1 MAASLVISG
10 NAVTPDLTIGPDYIL
25 SIRSNLSSSVD
36 GSEVAVDTCESE
48 VQDTRGVNV
57 GLFIPSDYDS
67 LTTSDG
73 KLFYVETDH
82 RNLPEIP
89 YGTEVRHYEGTDL
102 MGLWYLS
109 EVTRIGRDKYQLDLI
124 SGLGLLDNVPH
135 AGGIYNGVTVN
146 SLLSEIISG
155 TFSYTVDS
163 AIRSWKVWG
172 WLPYATARDNLHQ
185 LLMAMGL
192 NIFKNSNGSPR
203 FGLLSS
209 ANPITVSDTEI
220 YMEGKVGYGAP
231 ATSVAVTEHQWA
243 RVDTEPEVLYSN
255 LDGSP
260 AAENTIVTFDEPC
273 FDLQT
278 TGTLT
283 INASGVNYAEVTGV
297 GELTG
302 KKYTHMQ
309 RIVRKETNARNV
321 KPRELT
327 VTDAYLVNSMNSL
340 NVAAR
345 VLSYYSSGRTLSG
358 KMIWGSARPG
368 SAVRMKNVFG
378 ELESAIISK
387 MDLISSAT
395 LAASFEAVANYN
407 PGSGGNNYTR
417 RVEITENGTWT
428 KPAGVTSIRQVLIAG
443 GQGGQ
448 SGGNGGEGQNGA
460 QGGAGAGGVGGQPG
474 HGGSVYVADITVPS
488 AALTFHVSVGT
499 GGVGGIAPH
508 FGQPGDAQYYGVPD
522 AEPVDG
528 AEGTD
533 TSFYYDYNGRRTTF
547 TSATGSPLDN
557 GYGDVI
563 TGAVYAM
570 IGTLAGVAGGSGGS
584 GGGKGQD
591 VSYSGGQWKGGK
603 GGAGAGGASGGSGGG
618 AAVGNNGE
626 NGLDARYYQAYYYGG
641 DGGRGGDGSSQQTQ
655 GNYGQGGNGGHGSGG
670 GGAGGRAG
678 SVLLTGAGGK
688 PGVAG
693 PGSKGVDGIAIFYY

>member
-1 MAASLVISG
+1 MAAKIVIAA
-10 NAVTPDLTIGPDYIL
+10 NAAAPELTIEGDHLL
-25 SIRSNLSSSVD
+25 SVRSNLSSSID
-36 GSEVAVDTCESE
+36 GSEVAVDTCET
-48 VQDTRGVNV
+48 VAQDTQGVNV
-57 GLFIPSDYDS
+57 GLFVPLDADS

-73 KLFYVETDH
+73 KLLYVETDY
-82 RNLPEIP
+82 RNLPDIA
-89 YGTEVRHYEGTDL
+89 YGTEVRYYEGAAL
-102 MGLWYLS
+102 MGLWYLES
-109 EVTRIGRDKYQLDLI
+109 VTRVAKDAYQINLI
-124 SGLGLLDNVPH
+124 SAFGLLDNVPH

-163 AIRSWKVWG
+163 AIRGWKAWG
-172 WLPYATARDNLHQ
+172 WLPYSTARDNLHQ

-192 NIFKNSNGSPR
+192 NIFKNANGTPR
-203 FGLLSS
+203 IGVLSA
-209 ANPITVSDTEI
+209 ANPITVPDAEI
-220 YMEGKVGYGAP
+220 FMEGKVNYGAP
-231 ATSVAVTEHQWA
+231 VTSVSVTEHQWA
-243 RVDTEPEVLYSN
+243 RVDTVPEVLYSN

-260 AAENTIVTFDEPC
+260 AAENTVVRFDEPC

-283 INASGVNYAEVTGV
+283 IKASGVNYAEVTGV

-309 RIVRKETNARNV
+309 RIVRKETNTRNV

-327 VTDAYLVNSMNSL
+327 VKDAYLVNSMNSL

-345 VLSYYSSGRTLSG
+345 VLSYYSSGRTLTG

-368 SAVRMKNVFG
+368 SAVRMKNTFG

-387 MDLISSAT
+387 MDVISSAT

-417 RVEITENGTWT
+417 RVEITASGTWT
-428 KPAGVTSIRQVLIAG
+428 KPAGVTSIRLVLIAG

-448 SGGNGGEGQNGA
+448 SGGNGQNGQNGA

-474 HGGSVYVADITVPS
+474 HGGNVFVADIAVPS
-488 AALTFHVSVGT
+488 AALTFHVSVGV
-499 GGVGGIAPH
+499 GGYGGIAPH
-508 FGQPGDAQYYGVPD
+508 FGTPGDAQYYGVSGSD
-522 AEPVDG
+522 PVDG
-528 AEGTD
+528 ETGTD
-533 TSFYYDYNGRRTTF
+533 TSVYYDYNGRRTTF
-547 TSATGSPLDN
+547 SSATGSPLDN

-563 TGAVYAM
+563 TGTVYATV
-570 IGTLAGVAGGSGGS
+570 GALAGVAGAAGGTDGRQGQS
-584 GGGKGQD
+584 VSFDGGTWA
-591 VSYSGGQWKGGK
+591 GGIGGN
-603 GGAGAGGASGGSGGG
+603 GAGGASGGSGGG
-618 AAVGNNGE
+618 AAVGNNGQ
-626 NGLDARYYQAYYYGG
+626 NGKDAAFLQGNYYGG
-641 DGGRGGDGSSQQTQ
+641 DGGRGADGSSQQTQ

-678 SVLLTGAGGK
+678 STLLSGSGGK

-693 PGSKGVDGIAIFYY
+693 AGSKGMDGIAMFNY